1 MASTRDAEGEALER
15 LHAAS
20 MELTRLDEISAI
32 AETSLAWAL
41 ELTRSS
47 VAFINLAGDSDAADV
62 TYTLSVEGRRFLPRH
77 EVDRILH
84 AGTGDTSLVHLLTSA
99 GRELGTAGVS
109 RQATYGE
116 VERSS
121 FSVLCNQL
129 AAALVAV
136 MAASPDGSGA
146 GLKSELERRT
156 VEYDQ
161 LVERLRT
168 VDAARQ
174 LLLRNLVSAQDTAA
188 RRFATEL
195 HDDALQLLTAA
206 ELHLK
211 RVEQTS
217 DPQALAEAQKML
229 MQTEESLRRMLFEV
243 RPPTLED
250 PGGLERTIR
259 ERLGMVKALTDAEIL
274 FELDLPE
281 DLAYELKS
289 MIFRQVAEA
298 LSNVEKHAHAT
309 RVEVTIRVLDGSV
322 YGVVSDNG
330 QGFIVEERN
339 NVPGHIGLL
348 SLKERAI
355 LVGGW
360 YRITS
365 RPGSGTKI
373 EFGVPIE

>member
-1 MASTRDAEGEALER
+1 
-15 LHAAS
+15 
-20 MELTRLDEISAI
+20 
-32 AETSLAWAL
+32 
-41 ELTRSS
+41 
-47 VAFINLAGDSDAADV
+47 
-62 TYTLSVEGRRFLPRH
+62 
-77 EVDRILH
+77 
-84 AGTGDTSLVHLLTSA
+84 
-99 GRELGTAGVS
+99 VS
-109 RQATYGE
+109 RRTPYGE

-136 MAASPDGSGA
+136 IANSSGA
-146 GLKSELERRT
+146 GADSLRSELERRT
-156 VEYDQ
+156 IEYDQ

-174 LLLRNLVSAQDTAA
+174 LLLKNVVSAQDKAG

-195 HDDALQLLTAA
+195 HDDALQKLTAA

-211 RVEQTS
+211 RVEQTG
-217 DPQALAEAQKML
+217 DRRALMEAQTML
-229 MQTEESLRRMLFEV
+229 LQTEESLRRMLFEV

-259 ERLGMVKALTDAEIL
+259 ERLAMVKAITDADVL

-309 RVEVTIRVLDGSV
+309 RVEVTIRVVDGGV
-322 YGVVSDNG
+322 YGLVSDNG
-330 QGFIVEERN
+330 RGFVVEERN
-339 NVPGHIGLL
+339 NIPGHMGLL
-348 SLKERAI
+348 SLRERAI

-360 YRITS
+360 YRIS
-365 RPGSGTKI
+365 SQPGSGTKI
-373 EFGVPIE
+373 EFGVPLE